1 MNLINADHQ
10 AWDGNDFRS
19 LGKRHG
25 LQEIPLLGSQP
36 KRDSTL
42 FLHNPCARAALA
54 LGRSLMRH
62 PKSLREQASQC
73 RDLMRT
79 ATEPEV
85 IEQLRIWVVELAEE
99 ADVER
104 RAARLASVQRRKDRQ
119 MTAEKREL
127 YSSPN
132 GDRWFLCRDATSGVF
147 IRHEANLPS
156 GGHLTDINIST
167 FLNEGQLHPQHQALL
182 RLIGTLI
189 DCSPRASRLAGEK
202 PCGDRRPMRLGLP
215 RRIRPDSL

>member
-1 MNLINADHQ
+1 
-10 AWDGNDFRS
+10 
-19 LGKRHG
+19 
-25 LQEIPLLGSQP
+25 
-36 KRDSTL
+36 
-42 FLHNPCARAALA
+42 
-54 LGRSLMRH
+54 MRH

-73 RDLMRT
+73 RALMKT

-85 IEQLRIWVVELAEE
+85 IEQLRVWVVELAEE

-132 GDRWFLCRDATSGVF
+132 GDRWFLCRDATSVF

-156 GGHLTDINIST
+156 GGQLTDIDISA
-167 FLNEGQLHPQHQALL
+167 FLNEGQQHPQHQALL

-189 DCSPRASRLAGEK
+189 DCSPRASRLAGETAR
-202 PCGDRRPMRLGLP
+202 DRRPMRLGLP
-215 RRIRPDSL
+215 RRIRTDSL

>member
-1 MNLINADHQ
+1 
-10 AWDGNDFRS
+10 
-19 LGKRHG
+19 
-25 LQEIPLLGSQP
+25 
-36 KRDSTL
+36 
-42 FLHNPCARAALA
+42 
-54 LGRSLMRH
+54 MRH

-73 RDLMRT
+73 RALMKT

-99 ADVER
+99 ADMER

-132 GDRWFLCRDATSGVF
+132 GDRWFLCRDATSVF

-156 GGHLTDINIST
+156 GGQLADIDISG
-167 FLNEGQLHPQHQALL
+167 F
-182 RLIGTLI
+182 
-189 DCSPRASRLAGEK
+189 
-202 PCGDRRPMRLGLP
+202 
-215 RRIRPDSL
+215 